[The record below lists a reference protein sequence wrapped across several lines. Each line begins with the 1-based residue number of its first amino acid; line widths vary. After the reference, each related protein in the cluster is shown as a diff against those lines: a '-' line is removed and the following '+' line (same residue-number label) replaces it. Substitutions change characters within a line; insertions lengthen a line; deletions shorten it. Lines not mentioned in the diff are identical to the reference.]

1 MKEGADLLGRLRVA
15 SPCPASWEAME
26 GDGRVRFCRS
36 CELHVY
42 NLSAMTR
49 AEAEALVART
59 EGRLCARLYRR
70 ADGTVLTSD
79 CPRGLAAARRRVAR
93 AAGAALAAVL
103 SLFGGG
109 AFGQGRGKG
118 AQSCESDAVKL
129 GRVAAP
135 GKGSSLKGTV
145 IDPAQ
150 GAVPRAHVLL
160 AGKGSKQK
168 YTTVTSAEGAFEFDA
183 LPPGVYRL
191 EVMAPGFRALKVK
204 RLAVG
209 ADESVRLDLFVG
221 LEVTVTVGVIE
232 LDDTLTRNG
241 NGVRVFT
248 GKEITRLPH

>member
-1 MKEGADLLGRLRVA
+1 MREGADLLERLRVA

-26 GDGRVRFCRS
+26 GDERVRFCRQ

-49 AEAEALVART
+49 AEAESLVART

-93 AAGAALAAVL
+93 SAGAALAAVL
-103 SLFGGG
+103 SLFGG
-109 AFGQGRGKG
+109 AFGQDKGKG
-118 AQSCESDAVKL
+118 AQTCESDALKV

-135 GKGSSLKGTV
+135 GKGSSLKGTI

-160 AGKGSKQK
+160 VGKGSKQK
-168 YTTVTSAEGAFEFDA
+168 YTAFTSAEGAFEFDA
-183 LPPGVYRL
+183 LPPGIYRL
-191 EVMAPGFRALKVK
+191 EVMAPGFRTFKVK
-204 RLAVG
+204 QLAVG
-209 ADESVRLDLFVG
+209 ADESVRLDLIVG
-221 LEVTVTVGVIE
+221 LEVTVTVGIVAE
-232 LDDTLTRNG
+232 DDAFTRNG
-241 NGVRVFT
+241 NGVHVFT
-248 GKEITRLPH
+248 SKEITRLPH